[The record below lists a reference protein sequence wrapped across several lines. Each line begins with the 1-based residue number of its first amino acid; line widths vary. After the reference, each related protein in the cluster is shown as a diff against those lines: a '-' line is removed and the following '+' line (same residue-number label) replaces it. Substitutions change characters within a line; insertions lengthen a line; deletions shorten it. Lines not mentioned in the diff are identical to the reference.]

1 MEWLGS
7 QVHLPGPNFFQ
18 DFGLP
23 FSEGFGQICKIS
35 EVFGRLRKL
44 SEAFKDSK
52 IMFRGRWE
60 TIAGRLSPQPLYTY
74 PDSFDNE
81 GFWSVFMK
89 RNERKKEK
97 YASTRNV
104 FEWF

>member
-1 MEWLGS
+1 
-7 QVHLPGPNFFQ
+7 
-18 DFGLP
+18 
-23 FSEGFGQICKIS
+23 
-35 EVFGRLRKL
+35 
-44 SEAFKDSK
+44 
-52 IMFRGRWE
+52 MFRGRWE

-89 RNERKKEK
+89 GKERKKEK

>member
-1 MEWLGS
+1 MVRITGS
-7 QVHLPGPNFFQ
+7 LTRPKLFPRLRLTFFGRFWPN
-18 DFGLP
+18 
-23 FSEGFGQICKIS
+23 CKIS
-35 EVFGRLRKL
+35 EVFGRLWKL

-89 RNERKKEK
+89 RKERKKEK

>member
-23 FSEGFGQICKIS
+23 FSEGFSQICKIS